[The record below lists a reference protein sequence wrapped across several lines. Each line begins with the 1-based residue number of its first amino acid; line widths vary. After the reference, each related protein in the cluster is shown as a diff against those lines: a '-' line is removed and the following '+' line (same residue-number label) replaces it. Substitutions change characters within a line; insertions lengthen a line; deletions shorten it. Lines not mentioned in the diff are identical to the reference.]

1 MLENNKQFS
10 PCPICNKEDIS
21 TLLYTKDYSLT
32 GEDFQIIQCSHCT
45 LEYTDPAPSKEAIT
59 PYYNF
64 PSYISHT
71 DSKEGLVNQI
81 YHKVRNITLTQKT
94 NWVQSLFTGH
104 KGQLLEVGAGTGAFA
119 HSMSK
124 KGWKVTALEP
134 NESSRNKALENY
146 NIQLLPIEKL
156 NDLDSASFEVITL
169 WHVLEHVHDLNEYM
183 KIFHRLLKP
192 NGRLVIAVP
201 NYTSYD
207 AGFYKKY
214 WAAYDV
220 PRHLYHFSPLSMH
233 YLAKKHK
240 MSIVQKLPMWF
251 DSFYVSLLSEKYKE
265 SGMLGMLRA
274 FFIGC
279 ISNLTA
285 LRNADKGSSIIYE
298 IKKIEQNF

>member
-1 MLENNKQFS
+1 MLETHKKFS
-10 PCPICNKEDIS
+10 ACPICNKEDIAS
-21 TLLYTKDYSLT
+21 LLHTKDYSLT
-32 GEDFQIIQCSHCT
+32 TEDFQIIQCANCT
-45 LEYTDPAPSKEAIT
+45 LEYTDPAPSKEAIA

-71 DSKEGLVNQI
+71 DTKEGLVNQI
-81 YHKVRNITLTQKT
+81 YHKVRNHTLTQKT

-119 HSMSK
+119 HSMLN

-134 NESSRNKALENY
+134 DAASRQKAQENY
-146 NIQLLPIEKL
+146 NINLLPIEELFQLEPAKY
-156 NDLDSASFEVITL
+156 EVITL
-169 WHVLEHVHDLNEYM
+169 WHVLEHVHDLNAYM
-183 KIFHRLLKP
+183 KTFHSLLKP
-192 NGRLVIAVP
+192 NGRLIIAVP

-207 AGFYKKY
+207 AGFYKNF

-251 DSFYVSLLSEKYKE
+251 DSFYVSLLSEKYKQ
-265 SGMLGMLRA
+265 SGMIEMMRA
-274 FFIGC
+274 FFVGC
-279 ISNLTA
+279 ISNLIA
-285 LRNADKGSSIIYE
+285 LRNADRGSSIIYE
-298 IKKIEQNF
+298 IKKMD

>member
-21 TLLYTKDYSLT
+21 TLLHTKDYSLT
-32 GEDFQIIQCSHCT
+32 GEDFQIIQCANCT
-45 LEYTDPAPSKEAIT
+45 LEYTDPAPSKEAIA
-59 PYYNF
+59 PFYNF

-71 DSKEGLVNQI
+71 DTKEGMVNKM
-81 YHKVRNITLTQKT
+81 YHKVRNHTLTQKT

-104 KGQLLEVGAGTGAFA
+104 KGHLLEVGAGTGAFA
-119 HSMSK
+119 DSMSK

-134 NESSRNKALENY
+134 DASSRQKALDKY
-146 NIQLLPIEKL
+146 NLNILPIEELFHLEPAKY
-156 NDLDSASFEVITL
+156 EVITL
-169 WHVLEHVHDLNEYM
+169 WHVLEHVHDLNAYM
-183 KIFHRLLKP
+183 KTFHSLLKP
-192 NGRLVIAVP
+192 NGRLIIAVP

-207 AGFYKKY
+207 AGYYKKY

-240 MSIVQKLPMWF
+240 MSIMQKLPMWF
-251 DSFYVSLLSEKYKE
+251 DSFYVSLLSEKYKQ
-265 SGMLGMLRA
+265 SGMIGMIRA

-285 LRNADKGSSIIYE
+285 LNNVDRGSSMIYE
-298 IKKIEQNF
+298 IKKID

>member
-10 PCPICNKEDIS
+10 PCPICNKEDIAS
-21 TLLYTKDYSLT
+21 LLHSKDYSLT
-32 GEDFQIIQCSHCT
+32 GEDFQIIQCANCT
-45 LEYTDPAPSKEAIT
+45 LEYTDPAPSKEAIA

-71 DSKEGLVNQI
+71 DTKEGLVNKM
-81 YHKVRNITLTQKT
+81 YHKVRNHTLTQKT

-104 KGQLLEVGAGTGAFA
+104 KGHLLEVGAGTGAFA
-119 HSMSK
+119 NSMSK

-134 NESSRNKALENY
+134 DAASRQKALENY
-146 NIQLLPIEKL
+146 DINLLPIEELFQLEPAKY
-156 NDLDSASFEVITL
+156 EVITL
-169 WHVLEHVHDLNEYM
+169 WHVLEHVHDLNAYM
-183 KIFHRLLKP
+183 KIFHSLLKP
-192 NGRLVIAVP
+192 NGRLIIAVP

-207 AGFYKKY
+207 AGFYKNY

-233 YLAKKHK
+233 YLSKKYK

-251 DSFYVSLLSEKYKE
+251 DSFYVSLLSEKYKQ
-265 SGMLGMLRA
+265 SGMIGMMRA
-274 FFIGC
+274 FFVGC

-285 LRNADKGSSIIYE
+285 LSNVDRGSSMIYE
-298 IKKIEQNF
+298 IKKID

>member
-21 TLLYTKDYSLT
+21 TLLHTKDYSLT
-32 GEDFQIIQCSHCT
+32 GEDFQIIQCANCT
-45 LEYTDPAPSKEAIT
+45 LEYTDPAPSKEAIA

-71 DSKEGLVNQI
+71 DTKEGLVNKM
-81 YHKVRNITLTQKT
+81 YHKVRNHTLTQKT

-104 KGQLLEVGAGTGAFA
+104 KGHLLEVGAGTGAFA
-119 HSMSK
+119 DSMSK

-134 NESSRNKALENY
+134 DASSRQKALDKY
-146 NIQLLPIEKL
+146 NLNILPIEELFHLEPAKY
-156 NDLDSASFEVITL
+156 EVITL
-169 WHVLEHVHDLNEYM
+169 WHVLEHVHDLNAYM
-183 KIFHRLLKP
+183 KTFHSLLKP
-192 NGRLVIAVP
+192 NGRLIIAVP

-207 AGFYKKY
+207 AGYYKKY

-240 MSIVQKLPMWF
+240 MSIMQKLPMWF
-251 DSFYVSLLSEKYKE
+251 DSFYVSLLSEKYKQ
-265 SGMLGMLRA
+265 SGMIGMIRA

-285 LRNADKGSSIIYE
+285 LNNVDRGSSMIYE
-298 IKKIEQNF
+298 IKKID

>member
-10 PCPICNKEDIS
+10 PCPICNKEDIAS
-21 TLLYTKDYSLT
+21 LLHTKDYSLT
-32 GEDFQIIQCSHCT
+32 GEDFQIIQCANCT
-45 LEYTDPAPSKEAIT
+45 LEYTDPAPSKEAIA

-71 DSKEGLVNQI
+71 DTKEGLVNKM
-81 YHKVRNITLTQKT
+81 YHKVRNHTLTQKT

-104 KGQLLEVGAGTGAFA
+104 KGHLLEVGAGTGAFA
-119 HSMSK
+119 NSMSK

-134 NESSRNKALENY
+134 DAASRQKALENY
-146 NIQLLPIEKL
+146 DINLLPIEELSHLEPAKY
-156 NDLDSASFEVITL
+156 EVITL
-169 WHVLEHVHDLNEYM
+169 WHVLEHVHDLNAYM
-183 KIFHRLLKP
+183 KTFHSLLKP
-192 NGRLVIAVP
+192 NGRLIIAVP

-207 AGFYKKY
+207 AGFYKNY

-251 DSFYVSLLSEKYKE
+251 DSFYVSLLSEKYKQ
-265 SGMLGMLRA
+265 SGMIGMMRA
-274 FFIGC
+274 FFVGC

-285 LRNADKGSSIIYE
+285 LSNVDRGSSMIYE
-298 IKKIEQNF
+298 IKKID

>member
-1 MLENNKQFS
+1 MLETHKKFS
-10 PCPICNKEDIS
+10 ACPICNKEDIAS
-21 TLLYTKDYSLT
+21 LLHTKDYSLT
-32 GEDFQIIQCSHCT
+32 GEDFQIIQCANCT
-45 LEYTDPAPSKEAIT
+45 LEYTDPAPSKEAIA

-71 DSKEGLVNQI
+71 DTKEGLVNQI
-81 YHKVRNITLTQKT
+81 YHKVRNHTLTQKT

-119 HSMSK
+119 HSMLN

-134 NESSRNKALENY
+134 DSASRQKALENY
-146 NIQLLPIEKL
+146 NINLLPIEELFQLEPAKY
-156 NDLDSASFEVITL
+156 EVITL
-169 WHVLEHVHDLNEYM
+169 WHVLEHVHDLNTYM
-183 KIFHRLLKP
+183 KTFHSLLKP
-192 NGRLVIAVP
+192 NGRLIIAVP

-207 AGFYKKY
+207 AGFYKNF

-251 DSFYVSLLSEKYKE
+251 DSFYVSLLSEKYKQ
-265 SGMLGMLRA
+265 SGMIGMMRA
-274 FFIGC
+274 FFVGC
-279 ISNLTA
+279 ISNFIA
-285 LRNADKGSSIIYE
+285 LRNADRGSSIIYE
-298 IKKIEQNF
+298 IKKMD

>member
-1 MLENNKQFS
+1 MLEHNKQFS
-10 PCPICNKEDIS
+10 ACPICNKEDIAS
-21 TLLYTKDYSLT
+21 LLHTKDYSLT
-32 GEDFQIIQCSHCT
+32 GEDFQIIQCANCT
-45 LEYTDPAPSKEAIT
+45 LEYTDPAPSKQDIA

-71 DSKEGLVNQI
+71 DTKEGLVNQL
-81 YHKVRNITLTQKT
+81 YHKVRNHTLTQKT

-119 HSMSK
+119 HSMLK

-134 NESSRNKALENY
+134 DETSRQIALENY
-146 NIQLLPIEKL
+146 DLNLLPIE
-156 NDLDSASFEVITL
+156 DLFQLEPAKYEVITL
-169 WHVLEHVHDLNEYM
+169 WHVLEHVHDLNAYM
-183 KIFHRLLKP
+183 KTFNNLLKP
-192 NGRLVIAVP
+192 NGRLIIAVP

-207 AGFYKKY
+207 AVFYKKY

-233 YLAKKHK
+233 YLVKKHK

-251 DSFYVSLLSEKYKE
+251 DSFYVSLLSEKYKN
-265 SGMLGMLRA
+265 SGMFGMLRA

-279 ISNLTA
+279 ISNVKA
-285 LRNADKGSSIIYE
+285 LRNTDRGSSIIYE
-298 IKKIEQNF
+298 IKKIEQDI

>member
-21 TLLYTKDYSLT
+21 TLLHTKDYSLT
-32 GEDFQIIQCSHCT
+32 GEDFQIIQCANCT
-45 LEYTDPAPSKEAIT
+45 LEYTDPAPSKEAIA

-71 DSKEGLVNQI
+71 DTKEGLVNKM
-81 YHKVRNITLTQKT
+81 YHKVRNHTLTQKT

-104 KGQLLEVGAGTGAFA
+104 KGHLLEVGAGTGAFA
-119 HSMSK
+119 DSMSK

-134 NESSRNKALENY
+134 DASSRQKALDNY
-146 NIQLLPIEKL
+146 NLNILPIEELFHLEPAKY
-156 NDLDSASFEVITL
+156 EVITL
-169 WHVLEHVHDLNEYM
+169 WHVLEHVHDLNAYM
-183 KIFHRLLKP
+183 KIFHSLLKP
-192 NGRLVIAVP
+192 NGRLIIAVP

-207 AGFYKKY
+207 AGYYKKY

-240 MSIVQKLPMWF
+240 MSIIQKLPMWF
-251 DSFYVSLLSEKYKE
+251 DSFYVSLLSEKYKQ
-265 SGMLGMLRA
+265 SGMIGMIRA

-285 LRNADKGSSIIYE
+285 LSNVDRGSSMIYE
-298 IKKIEQNF
+298 IKKID